1 MINLLGDE
9 EKKYVSKKALI
20 DLEANIIM
28 TMGFDFNFP
37 GPIQSM
43 ERYLRLLGSDL
54 NKTIYDMAFQ
64 ICKF

>member
-43 ERYLRLLGSDL
+43 ERFLRLLDVDL

>member
-43 ERYLRLLGSDL
+43 ERFMRLLECDL